1 MSVYK
6 TFNASFVR
14 VFHLVFQ
21 AVHAVVVNA
30 QFQASDFLPSRF
42 LGQNNEYFFSALW
55 NRAEGKIGLYLMLL
69 QQISCVEGICLG
81 PVG

>member
-21 AVHAVVVNA
+21 AVHAVVVSA

-42 LGQNNEYFFSALW
+42 LGQNNEHFLV
-55 NRAEGKIGLYLMLL
+55 LYGTE
-69 QQISCVEGICLG
+69 QRGR
-81 PVG
+81 